1 MITEPFLC
9 DWYFFR
15 YLWKCKAEGN
25 YKARF
30 VIFLRNRKKSKSLE
44 VNTIVKTPSNQTF
57 TMFINPVKVW
67 FEGILTI
74 VLTFRD
80 FDFSKSWQ
88 TWLFIISLY
97 LTFSKISE
105 KVLITQKWFSYH
117 LKCQNN
123 TKKMRYCLFISDRH
137 KCF

>member
-1 MITEPFLC
+1 MNFGKKNL
-9 DWYFFR
+9 DFR
-15 YLWKCKAEGN
+15 QKSEIQGGRRGPHILFQQN
-25 YKARF
+25 T
-30 VIFLRNRKKSKSLE
+30 KKSKSPE
-44 VNTIVKTPSNQTF
+44 VKTIVKTPSNQTF

-74 VLTFRD
+74 VLTFRE

-123 TKKMRYCLFISDRH
+123 TKKMRYCLLISDKC